1 MASPSPDRG
10 GIPRRGTFRKTAR
23 FRRSVR
29 RKKEDIMDGICGK
42 LFDEFPADSNW
53 DAVVIG
59 GGPNGLMTAA
69 YLAKAGAKVCVVESR
84 YEVGGGL
91 ATEEVLFPCYDSNM
105 HAIYH
110 MMVDYIPAIKDFN
123 LDVHALTW
131 IKPNLQM
138 SMVFSDGTCLLL
150 TKMIED
156 TMDSFHK
163 YSSKDAIAFGKHMRV
178 WQRMMDEI
186 VGPATYLPAKP

>member
-1 MASPSPDRG
+1 MASPNPDRG
-10 GIPRRGTFRKTAR
+10 GIRRRGTSRKTAR

-69 YLAKAGAKVCVVESR
+69 YLAKAGAKVVVLERR

-91 ATEEVLFPCYDSNM
+91 ATEEILFPGYYSNI

-110 MMVDYIPAIKDFN
+110 LMTDYMPLLKDFN
-123 LDVHALTW
+123 LDRHALTFV
-131 IKPNLQM
+131 KPNLQM
-138 SMVFSDGTCLLL
+138 AMVYSDGT
-150 TKMIED
+150 
-156 TMDSFHK
+156 S
-163 YSSKDAIAFGKHMRV
+163 
-178 WQRMMDEI
+178 
-186 VGPATYLPAKP
+186 